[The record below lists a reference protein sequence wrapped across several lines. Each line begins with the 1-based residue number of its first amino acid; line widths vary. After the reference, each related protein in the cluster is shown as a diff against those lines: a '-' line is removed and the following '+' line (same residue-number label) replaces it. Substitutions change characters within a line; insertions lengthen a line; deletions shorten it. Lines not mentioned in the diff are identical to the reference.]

1 MKPSTSYEFQHIL
14 SSSSLKA
21 ARCAGAGVG
30 VAASSLV
37 VLESSAASR
46 EARPPPTEDGGT
58 AGEGMVSPMGRNEHG
73 LREPHEV

>member
-1 MKPSTSYEFQHIL
+1 
-14 SSSSLKA
+14 
-21 ARCAGAGVG
+21 
-30 VAASSLV
+30 